1 VFVCEDSADPSSKD
15 YAVSLDYV
23 AGAKVFIP
31 LGHRVKL
38 IGAVARVA
46 AAVRRQ
52 ECGTL
57 RAKKQKKQKRWN
69 DGSTA
74 PRVVKEISE
83 SHG

>member
-1 VFVCEDSADPSSKD
+1 LKKGWLCVCEDSADRSSKD

-23 AGAKVFIP
+23 AGEKVFIP

-57 RAKKQKKQKRWN
+57 RAKKQKRWN

-74 PRVVKEISE
+74 PRVVK
-83 SHG
+83 